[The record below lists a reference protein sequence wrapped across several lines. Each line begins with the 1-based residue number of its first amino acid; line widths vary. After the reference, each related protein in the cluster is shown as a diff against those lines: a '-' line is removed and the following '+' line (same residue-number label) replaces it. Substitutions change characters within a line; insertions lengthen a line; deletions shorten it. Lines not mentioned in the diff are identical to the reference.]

1 LIRFC
6 TYILLVA
13 MTLQSFYRSI
23 IALDYQLNLPDYIAM
38 CINKD
43 KPQLHCDGQCV
54 LMKKIREKEK
64 EDTKKNLVIYEYS
77 AHYVHKEQIFFT
89 LYQPNEEIIEKTFS
103 PYLID
108 YRFTYNSPIFRP
120 PIA

>member
-1 LIRFC
+1 MA
-6 TYILLVA
+6 V
-13 MTLQSFYRSI
+13 
-23 IALDYQLNLPDYIAM
+23 DYQINLSDYIAM

-64 EDTKKNLVIYEYS
+64 EETKKNLVIYEYGV
-77 AHYVHKEQIFFT
+77 HYVHKEQTAFNM
-89 LYQPNEEIIEKTFS
+89 YQPNEEFIEKAFY

-108 YRFTYNSPIFRP
+108 YRFNYNSPIFRP
-120 PIA
+120 PTV

>member
-1 LIRFC
+1 
-6 TYILLVA
+6 

-38 CINKD
+38 CINKN